1 MKHLRLYMIIFCT
14 LVSLPLAFVAWRTYG
29 ALDREVQ
36 AQMRFFSERLLDE
49 IEAELADLVRR
60 EESRAVDE
68 YGHTR
73 VQESGTT
80 LSPLTRLPDQ
90 AFILGYFQNNPDGS
104 FQTPLVEEGQE
115 LPAGLVERVK
125 QLHRKRVKNR
135 QQLQKKNN
143 PALPTFFCG
152 HPSERS
158 PKASSARIAP
168 GWRRSPQ
175 ARR

>member
-1 MKHLRLYMIIFCT
+1 MKRLRLYMIIFCA

-36 AQMRFFSERLLDE
+36 AQVRFFSERLLDE

-60 EESRAVDE
+60 EENRAVDE

-73 VQESGTT
+73 VQEIGTT
-80 LSPLTRLPDQ
+80 LSPLARLPDQ
-90 AFILGYFQNNPDGS
+90 AFILGYFQ
-104 FQTPLVEEGQE
+104 
-115 LPAGLVERVK
+115 
-125 QLHRKRVKNR
+125 
-135 QQLQKKNN
+135 NN

-158 PKASSARIAP
+158 PKASSARSPP